1 MTPDEQEALSIVYA
15 VRQNIVR
22 LRSGN
27 YAVFGHYDY
36 ARGTQP
42 IAHIGDWASC
52 EAFVTEYVPPP
63 PRERKVVVP
72 SALATLD
79 LDLDL

>member
-1 MTPDEQEALSIVYA
+1 MTADEQEALSYAYA
-15 VRQNIVR
+15 VKQNIVR

-27 YAVFGHYDY
+27 YAVFGHYNY
-36 ARGTQP
+36 STGSMP

-52 EAFVTEYVPPP
+52 EPFVTEYVPPV
-63 PRERKVVVP
+63 RVERKVVP
-72 SALATLD
+72 TLSLD

>member
-1 MTPDEQEALSIVYA
+1 MTADEQEALSLSYA

-36 ARGTQP
+36 SRGTQP

-52 EAFVTEYVPPP
+52 EPFVTEYVPPV
-63 PRERKVVVP
+63 RVERKVVIPVG
-72 SALATLD
+72 LD
-79 LDLDL
+79 LELDL

>member
-1 MTPDEQEALSIVYA
+1 MSPDEQEALSLSYA

-27 YAVFGHYDY
+27 YAVFDHYDY
-36 ARGTQP
+36 SRGTQP

-52 EAFVTEYVPPP
+52 EPFITEYRPPVRVERVRAEIIP
-63 PRERKVVVP
+63 PGLNLE
-72 SALATLD
+72 LD
-79 LDLDL
+79 L